1 MNKKSKGTNAERNLL
16 HLFWNSGW
24 ACVRVAG
31 SGSSRYPNPDLV
43 ASNKTRT
50 LAIECKT
57 SRGSKRYI
65 KKEDIDQIKLFSK
78 LFSAEPWIS
87 IKFDR
92 GDWFFILCEDLKKT
106 NSGFLIDK
114 EVIRT
119 KGLLFEEVIKNQI

>member
-1 MNKKSKGTNAERNLL
+1 MNKKSKGTNAERDLL

-24 ACVRVAG
+24 ACIRVAG
-31 SGSSRYPNPDLV
+31 SGSSRYPCPDLI
-43 ASNKTRT
+43 ASNKIRT

-57 SRGSKRYI
+57 GKGPKRYL
-65 KKEDIDQIKLFSK
+65 KKDDITQITLFAE

-92 GDWFFILCEDLKKT
+92 GVWCFISCEDLKKT
-106 NSGFLIDK
+106 VSGFLIDE

-119 KGLLFEEVIKNQI
+119 RGLLFEEVIKNQI